1 VLASLSVANGR
12 ELPDHKEEL
21 GTQIL
26 MGHAARVLKANRH
39 WYYVQTADGYL
50 SWVEKG
56 TVALC
61 SRKEVDDWQKSR
73 IAIVTAY
80 EERVLEKAE
89 PQAPEVSDV
98 VRGDLVKVVSN
109 ASDWLQV
116 EFPDGRGGFLPKNA
130 TQDFAAWKQD
140 RSATAE
146 SIEQTGRTFI
156 GRPYLWGGNS
166 PKGMDCSGFVKQTF
180 WWNGILL
187 QRNASE
193 QARQGKL
200 ISTDNG
206 VANLQKGDL
215 MFFGFRGR
223 AGEQPWVT
231 HVAIYL
237 GDKQF
242 IQSSERVRISSLEQD
257 SPIYD
262 PYHGRSLLFG
272 RRVLGEGNV
281 PKVE

>member
-1 VLASLSVANGR
+1 MTGR
-12 ELPDHKEEL
+12 
-21 GTQIL
+21 
-26 MGHAARVLKANRH
+26 
-39 WYYVQTADGYL
+39 
-50 SWVEKG
+50 
-56 TVALC
+56 
-61 SRKEVDDWQKSR
+61 SRGLRLLLLTKNECF
-73 IAIVTAY
+73 
-80 EERVLEKAE
+80 EKAE

-98 VRGDLVKVVSN
+98 VRGDLVKVVSETG
-109 ASDWLQV
+109 DWLQV

-130 TQDFAAWKQD
+130 TQDFAAWKQE
-140 RSATAE
+140 RNATAE

-180 WWNGILL
+180 WLNGILL
-187 QRNASE
+187 HRNASE

-200 ISTDNG
+200 ISTENG

-215 MFFGFRGR
+215 MFFGFPGRG
-223 AGEQPWVT
+223 GEQPWVT

-242 IQSSERVRISSLEQD
+242 IQSSERVRISSLEAD

-262 PYHGRSLLFG
+262 PYHGRSLLFA
-272 RRVLGEGNV
+272 RRVLGDPGV
-281 PKVE
+281 PKVD